1 MLKLSRKLEYALIA
15 LRHIQG
21 SGDMI
26 CSTKAISEKYMIPRP
41 ILAKILQK
49 LAQLKYIDAFQGPYG
64 GYRIHNALKNI
75 SLTQFIE
82 DIEGPLAM
90 VECNINMD
98 CVQLNNCNIR
108 IPINKINEN
117 IRAVFNSISITE
129 ITT

>member
-21 SGDMI
+21 NGDII
-26 CSTKAISEKYMIPRP
+26 CSTKAISEEYMIPRP
-41 ILAKILQK
+41 LLAKILQK
-49 LAQLKYIDAFQGPYG
+49 LAQLQYIDAIQGPHG
-64 GYRIHNALKNI
+64 GYRMHSALENI

-90 VECNINMD
+90 VECSVNMD

-117 IRAVFNSISITE
+117 IRSVFNSISITE

>member
-1 MLKLSRKLEYALIA
+1 MDAGQRRSR
-15 LRHIQG
+15 G
-21 SGDMI
+21 SQEDH
-26 CSTKAISEKYMIPRP
+26 
-41 ILAKILQK
+41 
-49 LAQLKYIDAFQGPYG
+49 G

-82 DIEGPLAM
+82 DVEGPLTM
-90 VECNINMD
+90 VECSVNMD

-117 IRAVFNSISITE
+117 IRSVFNSISIAE